1 MSSNRYINV
10 TPRTPGSNLGLP
22 SNRILLTNP
31 DTGNVVQRIAASRD
45 EKWVFNTKTKRFN
58 LIPKNRNA
66 PKKPIR
72 RNVRIENAGLM
83 NINLR
88 AVNKVFPEPKNTD
101 VRFSPLR
108 PSLFGL
114 KVKFQK
120 DLGFRQFSD
129 LAYEF
134 AKKPFPN
141 GVTRVVI
148 RGDRFRALV
157 DIKTREQQNRL
168 NKNLFKIVR
177 RIDVN
182 MGDYNIQIF
191 RTGMLMNGGY
201 EKNPIEVPLN
211 NLDGRKIFGKA
222 LDTMEDFMKKFV
234 PTEKRV
240 LEDFSVTN
248 FNADFFVNQIIVDPF
263 VATANGNEIY
273 KSLKKAVLGTPSV
286 PNRVAEFIPDF
297 EYEFG
302 NKNSNFMQELRELG
316 GKVPKFPDN
325 IYLKFP
331 GEKGKDKK
339 RGGSYVSWK
348 KGYIRLQGV
357 DSLTKV
363 LLMVRTIQIWYD
375 QMKRNNPNVLVTT
388 NITGAKVKKAKK
400 IVATKENIE
409 KVGRV
414 RLNVYK
420 GKDGTNKLKLNDIRC
435 EDTTKK
441 GYTTKQLRVIAARR
455 GIPGADKLKREIL
468 CEKLL
473 ALAKANRNRAKAR
486 EQAKARRLIRPA
498 VRRIAEKK
506 RAEQAALEA
515 EFEAEVA
522 AEFNDNISS
531 VESNLG
537 LRKTPTPV
545 PTPPR
550 TPTPPRPRTPTPNS
564 SPIEPME
571 YNENWFNKM
580 ESNME
585 CVDQLKTRGYDVR
598 PPQTAQQKG
607 EALLNNMIGSPNLNR
622 ETYQKYKN
630 THKNKEWYLWN
641 VSKARTNYMNSRR
654 EFGINAEPTRRAYAQ
669 FRALKNLE
677 NEYLGR

>member
-1 MSSNRYINV
+1 MSANNRYINV
-10 TPRTPGSNLGLP
+10 TPRTPGPNLGLP

-31 DTGNVVQRIAASRD
+31 ETGNVVQRIAAPRD

-58 LIPKNRNA
+58 LISKNKDA

-72 RNVRIENAGLM
+72 RNVRIEDIGLM

-88 AVNKVFPEPKNTD
+88 SVNRVFPEPKNTD
-101 VRFSPLR
+101 VKFSPLR

-120 DLGFRQFSD
+120 DLGFQQFSK
-129 LAYEF
+129 LAYDF

-141 GVTRVVI
+141 GVTRVVV

-157 DIKTREQQNRL
+157 DIKTKEQQNRL
-168 NKNLFKIVR
+168 NKNLFKNVR

-191 RTGMLMNGGY
+191 RTGMIMNGGY

-211 NLDGRKIFGKA
+211 YIDGRKIFGKA
-222 LDTMEDFMKKFV
+222 LDTMEDFMKKFI

-273 KSLKKAVLGTPSV
+273 KSLKKAVLGTPSI
-286 PNRVAEFIPDF
+286 PNKVAEFIPDF

-331 GEKGKDKK
+331 SEKGKDKK

-348 KGYIRLQGV
+348 KGYIRLQGA

-375 QMKRNNPNVLVTT
+375 QMKRNNPDVLVTT
-388 NITGAKVKKAKK
+388 NIAGAKVKKAKK
-400 IVATKENIE
+400 IVAAKENIE

-435 EDTTKK
+435 EDTTRR

-473 ALAKANRNRAKAR
+473 ALAKANRNRA
-486 EQAKARRLIRPA
+486 QAQKMAMARRIIRKPIRLIA
-498 VRRIAEKK
+498 TKK
-506 RAEQAALEA
+506 RAEEAAEQALLQAELEA
-515 EFEAEVA
+515 EIEAG
-522 AEFNDNISS
+522 FNNMSS

-537 LRKTPTPV
+537 LRQT

-550 TPTPPRPRTPTPNS
+550 TPTPRPSPAPVPRPRTP
-564 SPIEPME
+564 SPVEPME

-580 ESNME
+580 ERNAS
-585 CVDQLKTRGYDVR
+585 
-598 PPQTAQQKG
+598 AQEKG
-607 EALLNNMIGSPNLNR
+607 EELLNNMIGAAPSPSSPPLNQNN
-622 ETYQKYKN
+622 YQRYRDIRRTATMSAN
-630 THKNKEWYLWN
+630 EAL
-641 VSKARTNYMNSRR
+641 TNYMNSRR
-654 EFGINAEPTRRAYAQ
+654 EFGINAEPTRRAYARY
-669 FRALKNLE
+669 RAIKNLD
-677 NEYLGR
+677 R

>member
-1 MSSNRYINV
+1 MSSNRYVNV

-31 DTGNVVQRIAASRD
+31 DTGNIVQRIAASSD

-101 VRFSPLR
+101 VKFSPLR

-134 AKKPFPN
+134 AKKPFPK

-211 NLDGRKIFGKA
+211 YIDGRKIFGKA

-348 KGYIRLQGV
+348 KGYIRIQGA

-375 QMKRNNPNVLVTT
+375 MMKRDNPNVLVTA
-388 NITGAKVKKAKK
+388 NISGTKVKKAKK

-420 GKDGTNKLKLNDIRC
+420 GKDGTNKLKLNAIRC

-473 ALAKANRNRAKAR
+473 AMAKANRNRAQAR

-506 RAEQAALEA
+506 RAEQAELEA

-537 LRKTPTPV
+537 LRQTP
-545 PTPPR
+545 
-550 TPTPPRPRTPTPNS
+550 TPTPPRVPTPRPSPAPVPRPRTP

-571 YNENWFNKM
+571 YNENWFERM
-580 ESNME
+580 ERNAS
-585 CVDQLKTRGYDVR
+585 
-598 PPQTAQQKG
+598 AQQKG
-607 EALLNNMIGSPNLNR
+607 EALLNNMIGNTSSPNPSLN
-622 ETYQKYKN
+622 ENNYQRYKDIRRTATISLN
-630 THKNKEWYLWN
+630 D
-641 VSKARTNYMNSRR
+641 ARTNYMNARR
-654 EFGINAEPTRRAYAQ
+654 EFGINAEPTKRAYAR
-669 FRALKNLE
+669 FRAIKNLS
-677 NEYLGR
+677 R

>member
-1 MSSNRYINV
+1 MSYINV

-31 DTGNVVQRIAASRD
+31 ETGNVVQRIEAPRD

-58 LIPKNRNA
+58 LIPKNKNA
-66 PKKPIR
+66 PKKPVR

-88 AVNKVFPEPKNTD
+88 ALERVFPEPKNTD
-101 VRFSPLR
+101 VKFSPLR

-120 DLGFRQFSD
+120 DLGMEQFSN
-129 LAYEF
+129 LAYDF
-134 AKKPFPN
+134 AKKPFPK

-148 RGDRFRALV
+148 RGDRFRPLV
-157 DIKTREQQNRL
+157 DIKTKEQQNRL

-182 MGDYNIQIF
+182 LGDYNIQIF

-211 NLDGRKIFGKA
+211 YIDGRKIFGKA

-240 LEDFSVTN
+240 TEDFSITN

-273 KSLKKAVLGTPSV
+273 KSLKKAVKNARNI
-286 PNRVAEFIPDF
+286 PNKVIEFIPDF

-331 GEKGKDKK
+331 EQKEKDKK

-348 KGYIRLQGV
+348 KGYIRIQGA
-357 DSLTKV
+357 DSLNKV

-375 QMKRNNPNVLVTT
+375 QMKRNNPDVLATT
-388 NITGAKVKKAKK
+388 NIAGAKVKKVKK

-473 ALAKANRNRAKAR
+473 AIAKANRNRA
-486 EQAKARRLIRPA
+486 QAQKMAMARRIIRKPI
-498 VRRIAEKK
+498 RRIATKK
-506 RAEQAALEA
+506 RAEEAAEQALLNA

-522 AEFNDNISS
+522 AAFNDNISS

-537 LRKTPTPV
+537 LRQTPSPMPT

-550 TPTPPRPRTPTPNS
+550 TPTPRPSPSPAPRPRTPTPNS
-564 SPIEPME
+564 PSIEPME
-571 YNENWFNKM
+571 YNENWFERM
-580 ESNME
+580 ERNS
-585 CVDQLKTRGYDVR
+585 

-607 EALLNNMIGSPNLNR
+607 EALLNNMIGNTTSPTLN
-622 ETYQKYKN
+622 ENNYQRYKDIRRTATISLN
-630 THKNKEWYLWN
+630 E
-641 VSKARTNYMNSRR
+641 ARTNYMNARR
-654 EFGINAEPTRRAYAQ
+654 EFGINAEPTKRAYAR
-669 FRALKNLE
+669 FRAIKNL
-677 NEYLGR
+677 GR

>member
-1 MSSNRYINV
+1 MSSNRYVNV

-101 VRFSPLR
+101 VKFSPLR

-134 AKKPFPN
+134 AKKPFPK

-211 NLDGRKIFGKA
+211 YIDGRKIFGKA

-348 KGYIRLQGV
+348 KGYIRLQGA
-357 DSLTKV
+357 DSLAKV

-375 QMKRNNPNVLVTT
+375 MMKRDNPDVLVTT
-388 NITGAKVKKAKK
+388 NISGTKVKKAKK

-473 ALAKANRNRAKAR
+473 VMAKANRNRAQAR

-506 RAEQAALEA
+506 RAEQAELEA

-537 LRKTPTPV
+537 LRQTP
-545 PTPPR
+545 
-550 TPTPPRPRTPTPNS
+550 TPTPPRVPTPRPSPAPVPRPRTP
-564 SPIEPME
+564 SPIEPQMM
-571 YNENWFNKM
+571 NENWFERM
-580 ESNME
+580 ERNAS
-585 CVDQLKTRGYDVR
+585 
-598 PPQTAQQKG
+598 AQQKG
-607 EALLNNMIGSPNLNR
+607 EALLNNMIGKSPSPALNDNNYR
-622 ETYQKYKN
+622 RTVTISLN
-630 THKNKEWYLWN
+630 D
-641 VSKARTNYMNSRR
+641 ARTNYMNARR
-654 EFGINAEPTRRAYAQ
+654 EFGINAEPTRRAYAR
-669 FRALKNLE
+669 FRAIKNL
-677 NEYLGR
+677 NTQ

>member
-1 MSSNRYINV
+1 MSANRYINV

-31 DTGNVVQRIAASRD
+31 ETGNVVQRIAASRD

-58 LIPKNRNA
+58 LIPKNKNV
-66 PKKPIR
+66 PKKPVR
-72 RNVRIENAGLM
+72 RNVRIEGIGLM
-83 NINLR
+83 NINLG
-88 AVNKVFPEPKNTD
+88 AVNRVFPEPKNTD
-101 VRFSPLR
+101 VKFSPLR

-114 KVKFQK
+114 KVSFQK
-120 DLGFRQFSD
+120 ELNLRQFSD
-129 LAYEF
+129 LAYNF
-134 AKKPFPN
+134 AKKPFPK
-141 GVTRVVI
+141 GVTHVVI

-157 DIKTREQQNRL
+157 DIKTKEQQNRL

-240 LEDFSVTN
+240 TEDFSITN

-273 KSLKKAVLGTPSV
+273 KSLKKIVKNSRNI
-286 PNRVAEFIPDF
+286 PNKVMEFIPDF
-297 EYEFG
+297 EYEYG

-325 IYLKFP
+325 INLKFP
-331 GEKGKDKK
+331 EQKGKDKK
-339 RGGSYVSWK
+339 RGGSYVAWK
-348 KGYIRLQGV
+348 KGYIRLQGA

-363 LLMVRTIQIWYD
+363 LLMIRTIQIWYAI
-375 QMKRNNPNVLVTT
+375 MKKDNPNVLATT
-388 NITGAKVKKAKK
+388 NIAGAKVKKAKK

-455 GIPGADKLKREIL
+455 GIAGADKLKREVL

-473 ALAKANRNRAKAR
+473 SIARANAIRAKGLERRRKEAM
-486 EQAKARRLIRPA
+486 ARRVIRPA

-506 RAEQAALEA
+506 RAEQAELEA
-515 EFEAEVA
+515 ELEAEIEA
-522 AEFNDNISS
+522 GFNN
-531 VESNLG
+531 
-537 LRKTPTPV
+537 
-545 PTPPR
+545 
-550 TPTPPRPRTPTPNS
+550 
-564 SPIEPME
+564 
-571 YNENWFNKM
+571 
-580 ESNME
+580 
-585 CVDQLKTRGYDVR
+585 
-598 PPQTAQQKG
+598 
-607 EALLNNMIGSPNLNR
+607 
-622 ETYQKYKN
+622 
-630 THKNKEWYLWN
+630 
-641 VSKARTNYMNSRR
+641 
-654 EFGINAEPTRRAYAQ
+654 
-669 FRALKNLE
+669 
-677 NEYLGR
+677 

>member
-1 MSSNRYINV
+1 MSYINV

-31 DTGNVVQRIAASRD
+31 ETGNIVQRIVAPRD

-58 LIPKNRNA
+58 LIPKNKNA
-66 PKKPIR
+66 PKKPVR
-72 RNVRIENAGLM
+72 RNVRIEDIGLM
-83 NINLR
+83 NINLS
-88 AVNKVFPEPKNTD
+88 AVNRVFPEPKNTD
-101 VRFSPLR
+101 VKFSPLR

-114 KVKFQK
+114 KVSFQK
-120 DLGFRQFSD
+120 ELSLRQFSD

-134 AKKPFPN
+134 AKKPFPK

-148 RGDRFRALV
+148 RGDRFRPLV
-157 DIKTREQQNRL
+157 DIKTKEQQNRL

-182 MGDYNIQIF
+182 LGDYNIQIF

-240 LEDFSVTN
+240 LEDFTITN

-273 KSLKKAVLGTPSV
+273 KSLKKIVKNSKNIPNSV
-286 PNRVAEFIPDF
+286 TQFIPDF
-297 EYEFG
+297 EYEYG
-302 NKNSNFMQELRELG
+302 NKNNNFMKELKEMG

-331 GEKGKDKK
+331 EQKGKDKK
-339 RGGSYVSWK
+339 RGGSYVAWK
-348 KGYIRLQGV
+348 KGYIRLQGA
-357 DSLTKV
+357 DSLTKL
-363 LLMVRTIQIWYD
+363 LLMIRTIQNWYAI
-375 QMKRNNPNVLVTT
+375 MKKDNPNVLVTT
-388 NITGAKVKKAKK
+388 NIAGAKVKKAKK
-400 IVATKENIE
+400 IVAAKENIE

-455 GIPGADKLKREIL
+455 GIPGADKLKREVL

-473 ALAKANRNRAKAR
+473 AMAKANKNRAQAR

-506 RAEQAALEA
+506 RSEQAALEA

-537 LRKTPTPV
+537 LRQTPSPMPTPTP
-545 PTPPR
+545 T
-550 TPTPPRPRTPTPNS
+550 PRPRTPTSNS
-564 SPIEPME
+564 SPIEPQMM
-571 YNENWFNKM
+571 NENWFERM

-585 CVDQLKTRGYDVR
+585 CVEQLKTRGYDVR

-630 THKNKEWYLWN
+630 THKNKEWYMWN
-641 VSKARTNYMNSRR
+641 VSRARTNYMNSRR
-654 EFGINAEPTRRAYAQ
+654 EFGINAEPTKRAYAQ

>member
-1 MSSNRYINV
+1 MSSNRYVNV

-22 SNRILLTNP
+22 SNRILLTDP

-134 AKKPFPN
+134 AKKPFPK

-211 NLDGRKIFGKA
+211 YIDGRKIFGKA

-348 KGYIRLQGV
+348 KGYIRLQGA
-357 DSLTKV
+357 DSLAKV

-375 QMKRNNPNVLVTT
+375 MMKRDNPNVLVTA
-388 NITGAKVKKAKK
+388 NIAGTKVKKAKK

-473 ALAKANRNRAKAR
+473 AMAKANRNRAKAR

-537 LRKTPTPV
+537 LRQTPI

-550 TPTPPRPRTPTPNS
+550 TPTPRPSPAPVPRPRTP
-564 SPIEPME
+564 SPIEPQMM
-571 YNENWFNKM
+571 NENWFERM
-580 ESNME
+580 ERNAS
-585 CVDQLKTRGYDVR
+585 
-598 PPQTAQQKG
+598 AQQKG
-607 EALLNNMIGSPNLNR
+607 EALLNNMIGNTSSPNPSLNENNYR
-622 ETYQKYKN
+622 RTANISLNE
-630 THKNKEWYLWN
+630 
-641 VSKARTNYMNSRR
+641 ARTNYMNARR
-654 EFGINAEPTRRAYAQ
+654 EFGINAEPTRRAYAR
-669 FRALKNLE
+669 FNAIKNLS
-677 NEYLGR
+677 R

>member
-134 AKKPFPN
+134 AKKPFPK

-211 NLDGRKIFGKA
+211 YIDGRKIFGKA

-331 GEKGKDKK
+331 VEKGKTKK

-348 KGYIRLQGV
+348 KGYIRLQGA

-375 QMKRNNPNVLVTT
+375 MMKRDNPNVLVTA
-388 NITGAKVKKAKK
+388 NIAGAKVKKAKK

-473 ALAKANRNRAKAR
+473 AMAKANRNRANAR

-506 RAEQAALEA
+506 RAEQAELQAELEA
-515 EFEAEVA
+515 EIEAG
-522 AEFNDNISS
+522 FNNMSS

-537 LRKTPTPV
+537 LRQTP
-545 PTPPR
+545 
-550 TPTPPRPRTPTPNS
+550 TPTPPRVPTPRPSPAPVPRPRTP
-564 SPIEPME
+564 SPIEPQMM
-571 YNENWFNKM
+571 NENWFERM
-580 ESNME
+580 ERNAS
-585 CVDQLKTRGYDVR
+585 
-598 PPQTAQQKG
+598 AQQKG
-607 EALLNNMIGSPNLNR
+607 EALLNNMIGKSPSPALNDNN
-622 ETYQKYKN
+622 YQRYKDIRRTATISLN
-630 THKNKEWYLWN
+630 D
-641 VSKARTNYMNSRR
+641 ARTNYMNTRR
-654 EFGINAEPTRRAYAQ
+654 EFGINAEPTRRAYAR
-669 FRALKNLE
+669 FRAIKNL
-677 NEYLGR
+677 NTQ

>member
-1 MSSNRYINV
+1 MSYVNV
-10 TPRTPGSNLGLP
+10 TPRTPGPNLGLP

-31 DTGNVVQRIAASRD
+31 ETGNVVQRIAAPRD
-45 EKWVFNTKTKRFN
+45 EKWVFNTRTKRFN
-58 LIPKNRNA
+58 LIPKNKDA

-72 RNVRIENAGLM
+72 RNVRIEDAGLM

-88 AVNKVFPEPKNTD
+88 SLDKVFPEPKNTD
-101 VRFSPLR
+101 VKFSPLR

-120 DLGFRQFSD
+120 ELGFQQFSK
-129 LAYEF
+129 LAYDF

-141 GVTRVVI
+141 GVTRVVV

-157 DIKTREQQNRL
+157 DIKTKEQQNRL

-191 RTGMLMNGGY
+191 RTGMIMNGGY

-211 NLDGRKIFGKA
+211 YLDGRKIFGKA

-240 LEDFSVTN
+240 LEDFTITN

-273 KSLKKAVLGTPSV
+273 KSLKKAVLGTPSI
-286 PNRVAEFIPDF
+286 PNKVAEFIPDF

-331 GEKGKDKK
+331 SEKGKDKK

-348 KGYIRLQGV
+348 KGYIRIQGA

-363 LLMVRTIQIWYD
+363 LLMIRTIQIWYD
-375 QMKRNNPNVLVTT
+375 QMKRNNPDVLVTT
-388 NITGAKVKKAKK
+388 NIAGAKVKKAKK
-400 IVATKENIE
+400 IVAAKENIE

-435 EDTTKK
+435 EDTTRR

-473 ALAKANRNRAKAR
+473 ALAKANRNRA
-486 EQAKARRLIRPA
+486 QAQKMAMARRIIRKPVRLIA
-498 VRRIAEKK
+498 TKK
-506 RAEQAALEA
+506 RAEEAAEQALLQAELEA
-515 EFEAEVA
+515 EIEAG
-522 AEFNDNISS
+522 FNNMSS

-537 LRKTPTPV
+537 LRQT

-550 TPTPPRPRTPTPNS
+550 TPTPPWTPTPPRPRTP
-564 SPIEPME
+564 SPVEPME
-571 YNENWFNKM
+571 YNDNWFNKM
-580 ESNME
+580 ERNAS
-585 CVDQLKTRGYDVR
+585 
-598 PPQTAQQKG
+598 AQEKG
-607 EALLNNMIGSPNLNR
+607 EELLNNMIGAAPSPSSPPLNQNN
-622 ETYQKYKN
+622 YQRYRDIRRTATMSAN
-630 THKNKEWYLWN
+630 EAL
-641 VSKARTNYMNSRR
+641 TNYMNSRR
-654 EFGINAEPTRRAYAQ
+654 EFGINAEPTKRAYARY
-669 FRALKNLE
+669 RAIKNLD
-677 NEYLGR
+677 R